1 MTSNEILRADVLDI
15 LFDNRNKQYGAYVL
29 RKNYNSRLSAA
40 LGISL
45 SAMMLFFFL
54 MRIDGPSKA
63 VTQADEKDVVVID
76 HVIPPDIK
84 KADPIIPKKTIPTP
98 QIRTE
103 SLTNPIIKEDDIVK
117 NIMAEQDELSRSLI
131 SNRNAGGEDYNDMP
145 IIKQAPPEEIP
156 VKKEVERTVAPEQHE
171 PEFPGGADAWINFL
185 RRNLV
190 PPAQL
195 EPGDK
200 KIVSIRF
207 YVSAD
212 GTVTDF
218 EVMQSAGKVFDN
230 EVIRVLKKMPKWK
243 PAIQNGQPVARAF
256 TQPVTFIGV
265 EE

>member
-1 MTSNEILRADVLDI
+1 MDGAD
-15 LFDNRNKQYGAYVL
+15 
-29 RKNYNSRLSAA
+29 YNN
-40 LGISL
+40 
-45 SAMMLFFFL
+45 M
-54 MRIDGPSKA
+54 P
-63 VTQADEKDVVVID
+63 
-76 HVIPPDIK
+76 
-84 KADPIIPKKTIPTP
+84 
-98 QIRTE
+98 
-103 SLTNPIIKEDDIVK
+103 IVK
-117 NIMAEQDELSRSLI
+117 EQV
-131 SNRNAGGEDYNDMP
+131 P
-145 IIKQAPPEEIP
+145 QEIP
-156 VKKEVERTVAPEQHE
+156 VKKEVEATVAPIQRE

-207 YVSAD
+207 FVSAD